1 MRIAVTGGTANI
13 GCAITESLLAQ
24 GATVA
29 VGQHRSLATSL
40 IEKHGEKLKAVQ
52 LDQGSPESC
61 LEFITESVRLLGGL
75 DVLVNII
82 ASLKFNPHYSS
93 KLSIIYKIY
102 EKIQY
107 E

>member
-13 GCAITESLLAQ
+13 GCAITESFLAQ

-40 IEKHGEKLKAVQ
+40 IEKDGEKLKAVQ

-61 LEFITESVRLLGGL
+61 QEFIAESARLLGGL
-75 DVLVNII
+75 DVLVNIT
-82 ASLKFNPHYSS
+82 AFLKINPHYPS
-93 KLSIIYKIY
+93 K
-102 EKIQY
+102 
-107 E
+107 